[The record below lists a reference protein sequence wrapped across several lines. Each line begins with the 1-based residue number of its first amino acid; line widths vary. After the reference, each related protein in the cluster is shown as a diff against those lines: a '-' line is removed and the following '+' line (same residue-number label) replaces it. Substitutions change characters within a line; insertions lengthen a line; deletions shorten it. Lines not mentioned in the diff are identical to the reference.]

1 MCQYIS
7 MFCDDAFRQI
17 KKRPGKCTST
27 YVCFTMTYFVERYG
41 KEEMMKLKNN
51 LLLVLAALIWGVAF
65 VAQSV
70 GMEYVG
76 PFTFNAVRFLIGGLV
91 LVPCIFFLDRRERKE
106 RGEKILEQREARR
119 TLLLGG
125 LCCGLCL
132 TVASTLQ
139 QFGIMYTTVGK
150 AGFITALYMII
161 VPVIGIFL
169 GKKLALPV
177 WVSVG
182 LGVAGMYLLCITESF
197 HINFGDL
204 LVLLCSICFA
214 GHILVIDY
222 FSPRADGVK
231 MSCIQF
237 FICGIICAVPMLL
250 LEHPSLTVIL
260 NAWQPILYTG
270 ILSCGVAY
278 TLQIV
283 AQKGTNP
290 VAASLLLS
298 LESVFSVLAGW
309 LILGQRMSVRE
320 IFGCV
325 LVFAGIILVQIPW
338 MTRDVH

>member
-1 MCQYIS
+1 MS
-7 MFCDDAFRQI
+7 AEKAWLPVRMFLGVLLYR
-17 KKRPGKCTST
+17 
-27 YVCFTMTYFVERYG
+27 

-76 PFTFNAVRFLIGGLV
+76 PFTFNSVRFIIGGLV
-91 LVPCIFFLDRRERKE
+91 LIPCIILFDRRERKE
-106 RGEKILEQREARR
+106 SGKKMSAERKRPEDKK
-119 TLLLGG
+119 TLLIGG
-125 LCCGLCL
+125 LCCGIFL

-139 QFGIMYTTVGK
+139 QFGIMHTTVGK

-161 VPVIGIFL
+161 VPVAGIFL
-169 GKKLALPV
+169 GKKIALPV

-197 HINFGDL
+197 SINFGDV
-204 LVLLCSICFA
+204 LVLLCAVGFT

-222 FSPRADGVK
+222 FSPRVDGVK

-237 FICGIICAVPMLL
+237 FICGIVCAVPALL
-250 LEHPSLTVIL
+250 REHPNLTVIV
-260 NAWQPILYTG
+260 NAWKPILYTG
-270 ILSCGVAY
+270 VLSCGVAY

-309 LILGQRMSVRE
+309 LILGQRMSAKE
-320 IFGCV
+320 ILGCA
-325 LVFAGIILVQIPW
+325 LVFAGIVLVQIPW
-338 MTRDVH
+338 KAGKSGTDGQG

>member
-1 MCQYIS
+1 
-7 MFCDDAFRQI
+7 
-17 KKRPGKCTST
+17 
-27 YVCFTMTYFVERYG
+27 
-41 KEEMMKLKNN
+41 MKLKNN

-76 PFTFNAVRFLIGGLV
+76 PFTFNSVRFIIGGLV
-91 LVPCIFFLDRRERKE
+91 LIPCIILFDRRERKE
-106 RGEKILEQREARR
+106 SGKKMSADRKRPEDKK
-119 TLLLGG
+119 TLLIGG
-125 LCCGLCL
+125 LCCGIFL

-139 QFGIMYTTVGK
+139 QFGIMHTTVGK

-161 VPVIGIFL
+161 VPVAGIFL
-169 GKKLALPV
+169 GKKIALPV

-197 HINFGDL
+197 SINFGDV
-204 LVLLCSICFA
+204 LVLLCAVGFT

-222 FSPRADGVK
+222 FSPRVDGVK

-237 FICGIICAVPMLL
+237 FICGIVCAVPALL
-250 LEHPSLTVIL
+250 REHPNLTVIV

-270 ILSCGVAY
+270 VLSCGVAY

-290 VAASLLLS
+290 VA
-298 LESVFSVLAGW
+298 ESGIGFFRAGRMADPGAAYVGEGDIGLCVGICRDCFGADSVESGKKRNRRAGLIAAGVFFVPEW
-309 LILGQRMSVRE
+309 K
-320 IFGCV
+320 
-325 LVFAGIILVQIPW
+325 IIENKRPIRNTAL
-338 MTRDVH
+338 